1 MCDGAAADPSQAAY
15 GGGALYATDVIIAQ
29 RMWYKQDFGW
39 LWQMMFG
46 ITTLCTGYGLAGLA
60 RRFLVWPAAM
70 IWPTDLVNC
79 ALFYTLHDHSPT
91 DPARAN
97 GWSISR
103 YKWFMLVF
111 GGSFLW
117 YWFPGYIFQGLSWF
131 CWITWIWPENVVVN
145 QLFGGYSGYGL
156 FPITLVRML

>member
-1 MCDGAAADPSQAAY
+1 
-15 GGGALYATDVIIAQ
+15 
-29 RMWYKQDFGW
+29 MWYDQDFGW
-39 LWQMMFG
+39 LWQIMFG

-79 ALFYTLHDHSPT
+79 ALFYTLHVHSPT

-111 GGSFLW
+111 AGSFLW
-117 YWFPGYIFQGLSWF
+117 YWFPGYLFQGLSWF
-131 CWITWIWPENVVVN
+131 CWITWIWPNNVIVN

-156 FPITLVRML
+156 FPLTFVRKKRPRKTALANLLLIF

>member
-1 MCDGAAADPSQAAY
+1 
-15 GGGALYATDVIIAQ
+15 
-29 RMWYKQDFGW
+29 
-39 LWQMMFG
+39 
-46 ITTLCTGYGLAGLA
+46 
-60 RRFLVWPAAM
+60 M

-111 GGSFLW
+111 SGSFLW
-117 YWFPGYIFQGLSWF
+117 YWFPGYLFMGLSWF
-131 CWITWIWPENVVVN
+131 CWLTWIWPENVVVN

-156 FPITLVRML
+156 LPMTLVSTGYIAL